1 MNLKYL
7 NKMLGLN
14 ENSWNIEQKKWW
26 EQEWKKL
33 TQKLK

>member
-7 NKMLGLN
+7 NKMLELN
-14 ENSWNIEQKKWW
+14 ENSWNIKPKKCW

-33 TQKLK
+33 T